1 MISSLMISLVKIKI
15 AIAIFL
21 LYFIG
26 IYDIIVVG
34 GSMVYFWVS
43 MIILL
48 TIIEVCSVNLT
59 TIWFVASALVALIVS
74 MFYDDI
80 VIQVGIFAIL
90 GILLLITTKPLLKKF
105 IKVDKVKTN
114 LDRVIGMKGVVTEK
128 ILPLKLG
135 EVKVDGKRW
144 TAFSDEELDE
154 DEVVKILN
162 IDGVKLKVEKWE
174 V

>member
-1 MISSLMISLVKIKI
+1 
-15 AIAIFL
+15 
-21 LYFIG
+21 
-26 IYDIIVVG
+26 
-34 GSMVYFWVS
+34 MVYFWVS

-59 TIWFVASALVALIVS
+59 TIWFVASALIALIVS
-74 MFYDDI
+74 IFCESI
-80 VIQVGIFAIL
+80 VVQVGIFVVL
-90 GILLLITTKPLLKKF
+90 GILLLITTKPLLMRF

-128 ILPLKLG
+128 ILPLKFG
-135 EVKVDGKRW
+135 EVKVDGKKW
-144 TAFSDEELDE
+144 TAFSDEELNE
-154 DEVVKILN
+154 DDVVKILS

>member
-1 MISSLMISLVKIKI
+1 MISLVKIKI